1 MGRKKQ
7 FKAESQRLLELM
19 IHSIYTNKDIFL
31 RELISNASDAQ
42 DKLYFKAL
50 EDGSMTLDR
59 DALRIYVEADKDA
72 RTLTLSD
79 SGIGMDEKELESFLG
94 TIARS
99 DSHAFKQALD
109 DEDIDVIGQFGVGFY
124 SAFMVSDSVEVTS
137 RSFKEEQGYK
147 FTSNGLDG
155 YTIEPVD
162 KESVGTTI
170 VCHIKEST
178 DEENYDDYLNAYTL
192 RRLIKQY
199 SDYIRYPIVLVSEA
213 DHDDE
218 ENNTKVGDRV
228 EEVVNSMIP
237 LWKRSKSEVTE
248 EALNTFYKDKFHD
261 YEDPEKRIQMK
272 VEGNP
277 SFDALLFIPKHAP
290 ANLYSNQFEPGLQL
304 YSRGVFIMEHNTAL
318 IPDYFRFVRGL
329 VDSPDLNLNIS
340 REILQHD
347 RQLSQISSRIERKI
361 KSELESMMANERE
374 AYEALWNEFRLAIKY
389 GVYDQFG
396 ANKDKLKDLL
406 LFKTSNGGYT
416 SLKEYIERMK
426 EDQDVIYFVSGA
438 TEAKCASI
446 PQAEYV
452 KSKGFEVLYLVDEID
467 EFALQVLHEYEEKH
481 FKSVTQGD
489 LDLQDDAEEEI
500 LKEKTEET
508 KDLMEKLT
516 EALEGHVESVRLSKR
531 LVNHPVC
538 LVSDEGLSLE
548 MERILSQ
555 MQDGETAMKAK
566 RILEI
571 NPSHP
576 VIDALSK
583 VESQDEDK
591 LKMYAKLLYDQA
603 CLIEGL
609 PIDDTAEF
617 SKALAQLM
625 VDAA

>member
-155 YTIEPVD
+155 YTIEPVE

-218 ENNTKVGDRV
+218 ENNTKVGDRI

-555 MQDGETAMKAK
+555 MQDGETPMKAK

>member
-155 YTIEPVD
+155 YTIEPVE

-555 MQDGETAMKAK
+555 MQDGETPMKAK